1 MTVTETSTATG
12 TADFWFDP
20 LCPFAWLT
28 SRWILEVATVRDLQI
43 HWHPMS
49 LVILN
54 EDNPENHHYGRT
66 DELAPLRV
74 IVAAQEQHGDE
85 AVKALYDA
93 MGTQIHHRDN
103 HDLPDVIVKALAEAG
118 LPAELAEAGESDRYD
133 AAIRESHEDGI
144 DRVGQDVGTPVV
156 AINGT
161 AFFGPVITRV
171 PRGEDAGTLW
181 DATVTL
187 AGFPG
192 FFELKRSRTEAP
204 QLG

>member
-1 MTVTETSTATG
+1 MATS

-20 LCPFAWLT
+20 LCPFAWAT
-28 SRWILEVATVRDLQI
+28 SRWILEVAQVRDI
-43 HWHPMS
+43 AVHWHPMS
-49 LVILN
+49 LVMLN

-74 IVAAQEQHGDE
+74 IVAAAQQHGDD

-103 HDLPDVIVKALAEAG
+103 QDLPDVIVRSLAEAG
-118 LPAELAEAGESDRYD
+118 LPADLAAAGESDAYD
-133 AAIRESHEDGI
+133 AVIRASHEDGI
-144 DRVGQDVGTPVV
+144 ARVGQDVGTPIV
-156 AINGT
+156 AFNGT

-171 PRGEDAGTLW
+171 PRAEEAGALW

-187 AGFPG
+187 ASFPA

-204 QLG
+204 QLD